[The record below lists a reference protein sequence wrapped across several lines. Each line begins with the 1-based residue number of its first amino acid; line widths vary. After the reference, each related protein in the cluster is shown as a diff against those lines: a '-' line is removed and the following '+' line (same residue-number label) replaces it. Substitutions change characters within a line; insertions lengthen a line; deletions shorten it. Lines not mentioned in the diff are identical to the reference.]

1 MEDDTTQNKMKGEGM
16 INYKFNIII
25 VINII
30 IIFTNVEV
38 PLIIKKNQSTILKE
52 GSRRTYP
59 VVSI

>member
-38 PLIIKKNQSTILKE
+38 PQE